1 MNRFLFLLMLVLC
14 GYTMHAQPR
23 CGFDGRHHWMLTLD
37 SFYNNKVQQINTRWT
52 NMMSSSSMGLLTTT
66 PAGTVYEIPVVI
78 HVIHT
83 GGAVGTIYNPTDA
96 QLTGMINYLNQAY
109 NATYASYPAVGSGG
123 VYFPVKF
130 VLAKRDPSCSAT
142 TGINRV
148 DGSSVSGYSA
158 NGVNAGTIGA
168 SEVAVKALSKWP
180 NNEYYNIWVV
190 NKIDGM
196 DGTSGIFTAGYAYF
210 PGASPTIDGTVMLAT
225 QAAAGSITL
234 PHEIGHAFNLYHTF
248 EGDGTGSTCPTNTN
262 CTTDGDMVCDTEP
275 HKRSPFNCPSG
286 TNPCTGLSYNNV
298 TNNFMDYS
306 NCQNRFTA
314 GQKVRWLDGLLTYR
328 PGLVSSMGGVAPS
341 TNVIAA
347 NCTTTVTNTSNN
359 FEMGPKS
366 VVLNDLTSNSG
377 GYTTEGYVAYVDRSC
392 QLRANLIQGQSY
404 TLSVGTTTNT
414 QKVAVFIDYNND
426 GIFGSGEQVYAH
438 TGTTSP
444 ETHSTTYTVP
454 SSGVTT
460 CTPLRMRVI
469 ADFVTS
475 TIPSNGCGALAY
487 GQAEDFTV
495 FVKPATATVTLT
507 NAITTGSN
515 PSCTGSSLT
524 FTATPSSSPTS
535 PTYNWYV
542 NGTQVGTGTTYTT
555 SSIVDNST
563 VQCKLNYTN
572 GCSLADSSFS
582 NTITVTRTSA
592 LTPAVSIAAN
602 PGSAICSGTSV
613 TFTATPTNGGTTPSY
628 QWKLNGVNTGTNSST
643 YTNGAL
649 ANGDV
654 VSCVMTSNA
663 SCASPATATSNSI
676 TMVVSTS
683 VTPSVSIA
691 ANPGSSICAGTSV
704 TFTATPTNG
713 GATPSYQWKLNGGNV
728 GTNSTTYTNAALA
741 NGDVVTCVM
750 TSNASCASPATATS
764 NNITMAVTATVT
776 PSVSISA
783 NPGSTICTGTSVTF
797 TATPTNGGSTPSYQW
812 KLNGGNV
819 GTNSTT
825 YTNASLTNGDIV
837 TCVMT
842 SNATCASPATATST
856 GITMTVT
863 TSVTPSVSV
872 SANPGSTICS
882 GTSVTFTAT
891 PTNGGG
897 TPSYQWKLNGG
908 NVGTNSTTY
917 TNAALVNGDV
927 ITCVMTS
934 NASCASPVT
943 ATSSAITMT
952 VSSNV
957 TPSVS
962 ISANPGST
970 ICNGTSV
977 TFTATPTNGG
987 STPSY
992 QWKLNGVNV
1001 GTNSS
1006 TYTNASLA
1014 NGNIITCVMT
1024 SNASCASPATATST
1038 GITMTVN
1045 TTVVPAVSISANPG
1059 STICSGTSVTFT
1071 ATPTNGGT
1079 IPSYQWKLNGVN
1091 VGTNSTTYTN
1101 AALANGN
1108 IVTCVMTSNATCAS
1122 PATATSTGITM
1133 TVNPTVAPSVSISAN
1148 PGSSICAGTSVTFT
1162 ATPTNGG
1169 TTPSYQW
1176 KLNGVNV
1183 GTNST
1188 TYTNAALAN
1197 GDIVA
1202 CVLTSNATCASPATA
1217 TSTGIIMSV
1226 TPLVTPAVSIS
1237 ANPGSTICNGT
1248 SVTFTATPTNG
1259 GASPSYQWKL
1269 NGFNV
1274 GANSATYTNTAL
1286 ANGDIVTC
1294 VLTSNA
1300 SCVTTTTATS
1310 SGITMTVNAL
1320 VAPSVSISANP
1331 GSTICSGTSVTFT
1344 ATPTNGGSTP
1354 SYQWKLNGV
1363 NVGTNSATYTNAA
1376 LANGNIIT
1384 CVLTSNA
1391 TCASPATATS
1401 SGITMTV
1408 TPLVV
1413 PSVAITANPG
1423 NTICNGTSVTFT
1435 ATPTNG
1441 GTTPAYQWKLNGGNV
1456 GTNSNT
1462 YANTTLANGDVV
1474 ICVLTSNVACAST
1487 STATSSGIT
1496 MTVNPLTIPAVSIS
1510 SNTGA
1515 ATCVNGTVTFTAVPL
1530 NGGTSQSY
1538 QWKMNS
1544 TNVGTNSTV
1553 YATNA
1558 LANGDV
1564 ITCVLTIT
1572 ATCPSPG
1579 TVTSNS
1585 MTMNVTTPSIAI
1597 SVTPNDTICAGT
1609 PATFSI
1615 TPANVG
1621 TSPQYQ
1627 WKRNGVDMVG
1637 ATASVYTIPAL
1648 TSGDVITSSFTGS
1661 ANCISAPATT
1671 GNNITMT
1678 VRPVLVPNVTIK
1690 ATPGTTINAGQSVT
1704 FDIVS
1709 TNVAIP
1715 SYQWQKNGI
1724 DIQGANAA
1732 SYTTSTLVNGDN
1744 IALLIGTADSCS
1756 ATATA
1761 LSNTLTMNIGTY
1773 IAPHGKAID
1782 DMKLVPNPNNGTFN
1796 VQGTASTANEE
1807 AFIEIVNAVGVLVYK
1822 EQVKVVNHQF
1832 IRYFD
1837 LGDKMNNGLH
1847 MVRVTIGGETQII
1860 KFITTR

>member
-1 MNRFLFLLMLVLC
+1 
-14 GYTMHAQPR
+14 
-23 CGFDGRHHWMLTLD
+23 
-37 SFYNNKVQQINTRWT
+37 
-52 NMMSSSSMGLLTTT
+52 
-66 PAGTVYEIPVVI
+66 
-78 HVIHT
+78 
-83 GGAVGTIYNPTDA
+83 
-96 QLTGMINYLNQAY
+96 
-109 NATYASYPAVGSGG
+109 
-123 VYFPVKF
+123 
-130 VLAKRDPSCSAT
+130 
-142 TGINRV
+142 
-148 DGSSVSGYSA
+148 
-158 NGVNAGTIGA
+158 
-168 SEVAVKALSKWP
+168 
-180 NNEYYNIWVV
+180 
-190 NKIDGM
+190 
-196 DGTSGIFTAGYAYF
+196 
-210 PGASPTIDGTVMLAT
+210 
-225 QAAAGSITL
+225 
-234 PHEIGHAFNLYHTF
+234 
-248 EGDGTGSTCPTNTN
+248 
-262 CTTDGDMVCDTEP
+262 
-275 HKRSPFNCPSG
+275 
-286 TNPCTGLSYNNV
+286 
-298 TNNFMDYS
+298 MDYS

-392 QLRANLIQGQSY
+392 QLRANLIAGQSY

-454 SSGVTT
+454 TSGVTT

-469 ADFVTS
+469 ADFVTA

-495 FVKPATATVTLT
+495 FVKPAAATVTLT

-555 SSIVDNST
+555 SSIADNST

-602 PGSAICSGTSV
+602 PGNTICSGTSV

-683 VTPSVSIA
+683 VTPSVTIA
-691 ANPGSSICAGTSV
+691 ANPGSNICAGTSV

-713 GATPSYQWKLNGGNV
+713 GSTPSYQWKLNGGNV

-750 TSNASCASPATATS
+750 TSNASCASPITATS
-764 NNITMAVTATVT
+764 N
-776 PSVSISA
+776 
-783 NPGSTICTGTSVTF
+783 
-797 TATPTNGGSTPSYQW
+797 
-812 KLNGGNV
+812 
-819 GTNSTT
+819 
-825 YTNASLTNGDIV
+825 
-837 TCVMT
+837 
-842 SNATCASPATATST
+842 
-856 GITMTVT
+856 
-863 TSVTPSVSV
+863 
-872 SANPGSTICS
+872 
-882 GTSVTFTAT
+882 
-891 PTNGGG
+891 
-897 TPSYQWKLNGG
+897 
-908 NVGTNSTTY
+908 
-917 TNAALVNGDV
+917 
-927 ITCVMTS
+927 
-934 NASCASPVT
+934 
-943 ATSSAITMT
+943 
-952 VSSNV
+952 
-957 TPSVS
+957 
-962 ISANPGST
+962 
-970 ICNGTSV
+970 
-977 TFTATPTNGG
+977 
-987 STPSY
+987 
-992 QWKLNGVNV
+992 
-1001 GTNSS
+1001 
-1006 TYTNASLA
+1006 
-1014 NGNIITCVMT
+1014 
-1024 SNASCASPATATST
+1024 

-1059 STICSGTSVTFT
+1059 STICS
-1071 ATPTNGGT
+1071 
-1079 IPSYQWKLNGVN
+1079 
-1091 VGTNSTTYTN
+1091 
-1101 AALANGN
+1101 
-1108 IVTCVMTSNATCAS
+1108 
-1122 PATATSTGITM
+1122 
-1133 TVNPTVAPSVSISAN
+1133 
-1148 PGSSICAGTSVTFT
+1148 GTSVTFT

-1197 GDIVA
+1197 GNVVT

-1217 TSTGIIMSV
+1217 TSTGI
-1226 TPLVTPAVSIS
+1226 
-1237 ANPGSTICNGT
+1237 
-1248 SVTFTATPTNG
+1248 
-1259 GASPSYQWKL
+1259 
-1269 NGFNV
+1269 
-1274 GANSATYTNTAL
+1274 
-1286 ANGDIVTC
+1286 
-1294 VLTSNA
+1294 
-1300 SCVTTTTATS
+1300 
-1310 SGITMTVNAL
+1310 TMTVNPT
-1320 VAPSVSISANP
+1320 VTPSVSILANP
-1331 GSTICSGTSVTFT
+1331 GNSICSGTSVTFT
-1344 ATPTNGGSTP
+1344 ATPTNGGATP
-1354 SYQWKLNGV
+1354 SYQWKLNGG
-1363 NVGTNSATYTNAA
+1363 NVGTNSTTYTNAT
-1376 LANGNIIT
+1376 LANGDIVT

-1401 SGITMTV
+1401 MGITMAVSTPV
-1408 TPLVV
+1408 TP
-1413 PSVAITANPG
+1413 SVSISANPG

-1435 ATPTNG
+1435 ATPVNG
-1441 GTTPAYQWKLNGGNV
+1441 GATPSYQWKLNGVNV

-1462 YANTTLANGDVV
+1462 YTNAALANGNVITCVLTSNAACVTTTTATSTGITMTVNPVLVPAVGISANPGSTICAGTSVTFTATSTNGGTTPSYQWKVNGTNVGTNSATYATTTLANGNVV
-1474 ICVLTSNVACAST
+1474 TCVLTSNATCGSPA
-1487 STATSSGIT
+1487 TATSSGIT
-1496 MTVNPLTIPAVSIS
+1496 MTVNPVLTPSVSVSTSPGTTICSGTSVTFTATPTNGGATPSYQWKVNGGNVGTNSTTYTNAALANGDVITCVLTSNATCASPVNATSTGVTMTVNPLTTPSVSIN

-1515 ATCVNGTVTFTAVPL
+1515 STCVNGTVTFTASPL

-1538 QWKMNS
+1538 QWKKNGG
-1544 TNVGTNSTV
+1544 NVGSNNTV

-1558 LANGDV
+1558 LANGDA
-1564 ITCVLTIT
+1564 ISCVLTIT
-1572 ATCPSPG
+1572 ATCPSPA

-1585 MTMNVTTPSIAI
+1585 MTMNVITPSIAI

-1609 PATFSI
+1609 AATFSI
-1615 TPANVG
+1615 IPANVG

-1637 ATASVYTIPAL
+1637 ATASVYTIPTLA
-1648 TSGDVITSSFTGS
+1648 SGDIITSSFTGS
-1661 ANCISAPATT
+1661 ANCISAPATA
-1671 GNNITMT
+1671 GNDITMI

-1709 TNVAIP
+1709 TNVTIP

-1724 DIQGANAA
+1724 DIPGANAA
-1732 SYTTSTLVNGDN
+1732 SYTASTLVNGDN

-1756 ATATA
+1756 ATANA
-1761 LSNTLTMNIGTY
+1761 LSNTLTMNVGTY
-1773 IAPHGKAID
+1773 VVPHGKVID
-1782 DMKLVPNPNNGTFN
+1782 NLRLTPNPNNGSFN
-1796 VQGTASTANEE
+1796 IEGAVSVGNSSDIA
-1807 AFIEIVNAVGVLVYK
+1807 IVEIVNAVGILVHK
-1822 EQVKVVNHQF
+1822 ETLNIEHNKF
-1832 IRYFD
+1832 SKYFD

-1847 MVRVTIGGETQII
+1847 MVRVSIGGETQII